1 MSNVLMTIIF
11 ILVCALL
18 IVAKVCDE
26 RTEENKRLIENL
38 MIARKERDTY
48 RESAEHWF
56 LAYQKQQKEIVRL
69 KNHIKTKTAPCV
81 STLCVPAKEGKTNDG
96 Q

>member
-38 MIARKERDTY
+38 MIARNERDTY

-56 LAYQKQQKEIVRL
+56 LAYQKQQKEIAHR
-69 KNHIKTKTAPCV
+69 KSHIKKAAPCV

>member
-26 RTEENKRLIENL
+26 RTKENKRLIENL
-38 MIARKERDTY
+38 MIARNERNTY

-56 LAYQKQQKEIVRL
+56 LSYQKQQKDIARL
-69 KNHIKTKTAPCV
+69 KSIANASRDKSDFAVNCKTK
-81 STLCVPAKEGKTNDG
+81 K
-96 Q
+96 

>member
-11 ILVCALL
+11 VLVCALL

-38 MIARKERDTY
+38 MIARNERDTY

-56 LAYQKQQKEIVRL
+56 SAYREQQKEIVRL
-69 KNHIKTKTAPCV
+69 KSIANDSRDKSDFAVNCKTK
-81 STLCVPAKEGKTNDG
+81 K
-96 Q
+96 

>member
-11 ILVCALL
+11 ILVCVLL

-38 MIARKERDTY
+38 VIARKERDTY
-48 RESAEHWF
+48 RGSAEHWF
-56 LAYQKQQKEIVRL
+56 SAYREQQKEIARL
-69 KNHIKTKTAPCV
+69 KNHIKKVAPCV

>member
-11 ILVCALL
+11 VLICALL

-38 MIARKERDTY
+38 MIARDERDTY
-48 RESAEHWF
+48 KESAEHWF
-56 LAYQKQQKEIVRL
+56 SAYRNQQKEIAQL
-69 KNHIKTKTAPCV
+69 KHRIKTGSNPCV
-81 STLCVPAKEGKTNDG
+81 SVLYVPAKEGKTNDG
-96 Q
+96 

>member
-11 ILVCALL
+11 ILGCALL

-38 MIARKERDTY
+38 MIARNERDTY

-56 LAYQKQQKEIVRL
+56 SAFREQQKDIARL
-69 KNHIKTKTAPCV
+69 KNLIKTKTDPCV
-81 STLCVPAKEGKTNDG
+81 STLCVPAKEGKTNDN

>member
-1 MSNVLMTIIF
+1 MTIIF
-11 ILVCALL
+11 VLVCALL

-38 MIARKERDTY
+38 MIARNERDTY

-56 LAYQKQQKEIVRL
+56 SAYREQQKEIVRM
-69 KNHIKTKTAPCV
+69 KDCINSSRDKSDFAVNCKTK
-81 STLCVPAKEGKTNDG
+81 K
-96 Q
+96 

>member
-26 RTEENKRLIENL
+26 RTEENKRLNENL
-38 MIARKERDTY
+38 MIARNERDTY

-56 LAYQKQQKEIVRL
+56 SSYREQQKEIARL
-69 KNHIKTKTAPCV
+69 KDCINSSRDKSEFAVNCKTK
-81 STLCVPAKEGKTNDG
+81 K
-96 Q
+96 